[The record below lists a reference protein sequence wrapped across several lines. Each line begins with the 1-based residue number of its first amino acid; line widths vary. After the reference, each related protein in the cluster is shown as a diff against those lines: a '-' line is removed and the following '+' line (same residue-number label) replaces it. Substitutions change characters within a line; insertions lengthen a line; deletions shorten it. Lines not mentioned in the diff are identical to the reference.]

1 MQYIIFY
8 TSISREILL
17 LFVCLH
23 LVIMSNNMILNH
35 LMNEK
40 TNIDKSVTMLLFL
53 AKARNVVVLLP
64 KLLAQHFAKCRGIHH
79 CYDIETN

>member
-53 AKARNVVVLLP
+53 AKTRNVVVLLP
-64 KLLAQHFAKCRGIHH
+64 KLLGSIHH